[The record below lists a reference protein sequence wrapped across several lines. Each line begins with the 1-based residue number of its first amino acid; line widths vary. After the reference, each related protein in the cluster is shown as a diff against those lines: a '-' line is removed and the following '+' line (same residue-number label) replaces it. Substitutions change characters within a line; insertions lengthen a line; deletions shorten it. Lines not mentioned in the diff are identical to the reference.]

1 MKSPKVGRRTRAHIL
16 KGAIAAACVAIVTA
30 TGWAAAMPQGVP
42 ARNAAEAPTLGRDP
56 FGWLIP
62 PDSPAARA
70 WARKRTRRATE
81 FLQGRPIFPAVRR
94 QIEAAERVA
103 APLPQYFLL
112 GRKLARL
119 ERNAQHP
126 YGLLQI
132 AAMQSTHF
140 AALRWQTVLDLDALN
155 RRGGTDYELM
165 FFDMSTQCLPP
176 RYERCLLPLARGGSS
191 LIEYREFDDETGHFV
206 KGGFSTP
213 PIRDDI
219 AWLNRNEVIVGD
231 SPNGSPALASGFA
244 RVIRLWRRGTPLASA
259 SPIFRAGAGD
269 SFTSVTGIGV
279 GHGRRVVITDGVD
292 YAHFRLY
299 SVDQRGS
306 VEKIG
311 LPTRLTGIGTPVASG
326 HDVIVQL
333 AARAVIAG
341 RPYPPEALIAYDLD
355 RNGAR
360 GRVSEI
366 YVPPAGAYVND
377 PFMGLA
383 GTRSAVAFVQ
393 TVHLRKTLYFARQT
407 AGRWTV
413 RQSLSAP
420 AGVAMHIVA
429 ANAEGDSVLVSEEG
443 FLQPKRLLWVRPGS
457 GPREVQSEKPVI
469 DGSRYRVEIHTAIS
483 RDGTRIDYYL
493 VRPKV
498 LTLRPVPTIL
508 TGYGAYGV
516 NDDPTYFGDGLGR
529 SLVPWLERGGAY
541 VVAAIRGGGERGA
554 AWHEAAMGL
563 HKQRSFDDFTAV
575 AQALIRSGFTAPC
588 ALGNYGRSAGG
599 LLVAAVD
606 VERPRL
612 FAASLVGVPIV
623 DMFRLSG
630 GAGISGG
637 MSAEFGSPSTLRGYK
652 ALLAY
657 SPYENIR
664 KGVQY
669 PKILVVT
676 ATDDTQVGP
685 GQARKFIAKLEA
697 AGSHPLLIEGQQG
710 GHGYPNEYQDPVVFA
725 TQITFFIHYLIMHG
739 CTADHRRSGQ

>member
-1 MKSPKVGRRTRAHIL
+1 MAHIVMS
-16 KGAIAAACVAIVTA
+16 GIAAAWMAIVTSIGS
-30 TGWAAAMPQGVP
+30 TAAMAQGAP
-42 ARNAAEAPTLGRDP
+42 APNAAEARTLGRDP

-62 PDSPAARA
+62 PDSLAARA
-70 WARKRTRRATE
+70 WAQKRTRRATE
-81 FLQGRPIFPAVRR
+81 FLEARPIFPTVRR
-94 QIEAAERVA
+94 QIEAAERA
-103 APLPQYFLL
+103 AVPLPRYFLL

-132 AAMQSTHF
+132 AARQGGDF
-140 AALRWQTVLDLDALN
+140 AALRWKTVLDLDALN
-155 RRGGTDYELM
+155 RREGTDYELM
-165 FFDMSTQCLPP
+165 FFDMGAQCLPP

-191 LIEYREFDDETGHFV
+191 LIEYREFDDATGHFV

-231 SPNGSPALASGFA
+231 SLYGSPPLASGFA
-244 RVIRLWRRGTPLASA
+244 RVIRLWRRGTPLSSASA
-259 SPIFRAGAGD
+259 IFRAGASD

-279 GHGRRVVITDGVD
+279 AHRRRVIITDGVD

-306 VEKIG
+306 VEKIDF
-311 LPTRLTGIGTPVASG
+311 PARLTGIGTPVASG
-326 HDVIVQL
+326 DDVVVQL
-333 AARAVIAG
+333 ASRAVIAG
-341 RPYPPEALIAYDLD
+341 RPYPPEALMAYDLD
-355 RNGAR
+355 PNGAK

-366 YVPPAGAYVND
+366 YVPPAGEYVND
-377 PFMGLA
+377 PFLGLA
-383 GTRSAVAFVQ
+383 GTRRAVAFVQ
-393 TVHLRKTLYFARQT
+393 TVHLRKTLYFAQQT

-413 RQSLSAP
+413 RKSISAP

-429 ANAEGDSVLVSEEG
+429 ANAEGASVLVSEEG

-457 GPREVQSEKPVI
+457 GPGEVQSEEPVI
-469 DGSRYRVEIHTAIS
+469 DSSRYRVDIHTAIS
-483 RDGTRIDYYL
+483 RDGTPIDYYL
-493 VRPKV
+493 VRPKA
-498 LTLRPVPTIL
+498 LTRRPVPTLI

-563 HKQRSFDDFTAV
+563 HKQRSLDDFIAV

-623 DMFRLSG
+623 DMLRLSG

-637 MSAEFGSPSTLRGYK
+637 MSAEFGSASTPGGYK

-685 GQARKFIAKLEA
+685 GQARKFVARLET
-697 AGSHPLLIEGQQG
+697 AGSHPLLIEGRHG
-710 GHGYPNEYQDPVVFA
+710 GHGYPNEYERPKVFA
-725 TQITFFIHYLIMHG
+725 AQIAFFIHYLMTQG
-739 CTADHRRSGQ
+739 CTAHHRHS